1 MESVIIWGFFFTY
14 KLNFNLLRCVLQLFR
29 MLSIEINSSI
39 VLTSFLMYDIIR
51 MGKKRIGL
59 GLMKKK
65 NPLTTQNIK
74 NLCKM
79 FQNGYAS

>member
-1 MESVIIWGFFFTY
+1 MESVIIWGVFFTY

-65 NPLTTQNIK
+65 PLTTQNIK
-74 NLCKM
+74 NLFKM

>member
-1 MESVIIWGFFFTY
+1 MESVIICGVFFTY

-65 NPLTTQNIK
+65 PLTTQNIK